1 MDLPKSDKD
10 KPIYVT
16 IPYFLYEAMS
26 RVYYSRN
33 PVDLGLP
40 PVRPVVTEEPRTE
53 FTGAFELSDDEIPTE
68 WTPMGV
74 ARRKN
79 DGASGNQPT
88 QKA

>member
-1 MDLPKSDKD
+1 MDHPKSDEKAL
-10 KPIYVT
+10 YVT

-26 RVYYSRN
+26 RIYYSRN

-40 PVRPVVTEEPRTE
+40 PVRPVESDEPRTE

-74 ARRKN
+74 ARRPK
-79 DGASGNQPT
+79 DGDSGSQASKPT
-88 QKA
+88 